1 MFYQK
6 ERFQTIGGITLI
18 RIVFQRVSQKRL
30 SYGDG
35 KGLITKIQCM
45 LMKCF
50 HQQVIDIFSMGW
62 GLKQILVYRPNNPE
76 VQTSKVAQD
85 YLMKI

>member
-6 ERFQTIGGITLI
+6 ERIQAIGGITLI
-18 RIVFQRVSQKRL
+18 RIVFQRVSRKRL

-35 KGLITKIQCM
+35 KGLITKIRCM

-50 HQQVIDIFSMGW
+50 HQQVISIFSTGW
-62 GLKQILVYRPNNPE
+62 GLKQILVYRPNNQKFKQ
-76 VQTSKVAQD
+76 VKLRKN